1 MRYARLGDL
10 LVKSGTISEE
20 QLKEALSLQS
30 GTGERLGS
38 VLQEHGIIT
47 EKQLIDTLMSQLGVE
62 FVDLNT
68 YHIPAEM
75 AQILPK
81 SIAKKHMVVP
91 IRATRNDVH
100 LAMADPLNFVAV
112 EEVRAVTRRRVIPVI
127 AAAASVERA
136 VQNLYSNQGA
146 MQAIEDMQRDLL
158 GSQYG
163 AAALA
168 QPQSMTVDEDEADA
182 APAIRLVNSI
192 IDRAC
197 TEGASDIHMEP
208 GEDSMTIRMRIDGAL
223 RAIIPVPR
231 ELQSSVISRL
241 KIMARM
247 DIAQKLIPQDGRA
260 NVTVRQE
267 TLDLRISTLPTIHGE
282 KVVIRLLRKTPELA
296 TLEGI
301 GLEGDNRE
309 RFCRLV
315 DNATEGVIL
324 MVGPTGSGKTSTL
337 YAMID
342 RLKSEEVNLVSLEDP
357 VEYHID
363 GVCQV
368 QINDKTGLTFASVL
382 RSVLRQDPDII
393 AVGEIRDGE
402 TAEIAMRAAM
412 TGHLVLSTIHTNN
425 AVSSID
431 RLLDIGVE
439 PYLIAGAVKGIVSQR
454 LLRKV
459 CPHCKKPYASTAE
472 EQEALAAAAKSKA
485 EELLAQWQSGEATE
499 DSFAALASAES
510 EDGGSKSNGGLY
522 TNVYQGQ
529 MVETFNDWC
538 FNASRKPSDTG
549 IVETDYGAHVMYF
562 VGTGLPRWQTQVTE
576 TLRSSDYSAWEEGLA
591 ANSAISRS
599 DFGMGFV
606 G

>member
-1 MRYARLGDL
+1 MKYVKLGSL
-10 LVKSGTISEE
+10 LVKNGDITKE
-20 QLKEALSLQS
+20 QLEEALKLQEGS
-30 GTGERLGS
+30 GERLGA
-38 VLQEHGIIT
+38 VLQKHGFIT
-47 EKQLIDTLMSQLGVE
+47 ERQLIDTLMSQLGVE

-68 YHIPAEM
+68 YAIPPEM
-75 AQILPK
+75 AQLLPK
-81 SIAKKHMVVP
+81 NLAKKHMVVP
-91 IRATRNDVH
+91 VKATRSEVW
-100 LAMADPLNFVAV
+100 LAMADPLNFMAV
-112 EEVRAVTRRRVIPVI
+112 EEVGAATRRRVVPVI
-127 AAAASVERA
+127 AASAAVERA
-136 VQNLYSNQGA
+136 VRNLYSNQGA
-146 MQAIEDMQRDLL
+146 MQAIEDMRRDLL

-163 AAALA
+163 SGAAA
-168 QPQSMTVDEDEADA
+168 QPQSMTVDEDEGDA

-197 TEGASDIHMEP
+197 AEGASDIHMEP
-208 GEDSMTIRMRIDGAL
+208 SEESMTIRMRIDGAL

-247 DIAQKLIPQDGRA
+247 DIAQKMIPQDGRA

-301 GLEGDNRE
+301 GLEGGNRE
-309 RFCRLV
+309 RFRELV
-315 DNATEGVIL
+315 DNSTEGVIL

-363 GVCQV
+363 GICQV
-368 QINDKTGLTFASVL
+368 QINDKTGLTFANVL

-412 TGHLVLSTIHTNN
+412 TGHLVVSTIHTNN

-459 CPHCKKPYASTAE
+459 CPHCRKPYKPSAE
-472 EQEALAAAAKSKA
+472 EAEALGLEA
-485 EELLAQWQSGEATE
+485 GEYIFYKGE
-499 DSFAALASAES
+499 GCGE
-510 EDGGSKSNGGLY
+510 
-522 TNVYQGQ
+522 
-529 MVETFNDWC
+529 C
-538 FNASRKPSDTG
+538 F
-549 IVETDYGAHVMYF
+549 
-562 VGTGLPRWQTQVTE
+562 GTGYRGRTGVFEILTINPAIRRAIHARSLKELETAVEAADFHPIMENCRKLVLDGVTS
-576 TLRSSDYSAWEEGLA
+576 TEEVHRVLG
-591 ANSAISRS
+591 
-599 DFGMGFV
+599 GG
-606 G
+606 

>member
-1 MRYARLGDL
+1 MKYVKLGDL
-10 LVKSGTISEE
+10 LIKSGDISPA
-20 QLKEALSLQS
+20 QLEEALKLQEGS
-30 GTGERLGS
+30 GERLGAI
-38 VLQEHGIIT
+38 LQKHGFIT
-47 EKQLIDTLMSQLGVE
+47 ERQLIDTLMSQLGVE

-68 YHIPAEM
+68 YAIPPEM
-75 AQILPK
+75 AQLLPK
-81 SIAKKHMVVP
+81 SLAKKHMVIPVK
-91 IRATRNDVH
+91 ATRSEVW
-100 LAMADPLNFVAV
+100 LAMADPLNFMAV
-112 EEVRAVTRRRVIPVI
+112 EEVGAVTRRRVVPVI
-127 AAAASVERA
+127 AASAAVERA
-136 VQNLYSNQGA
+136 VQNLYNNQGA

-163 AAALA
+163 GGAA

-223 RAIIPVPR
+223 RTIIPVPR
-231 ELQSSVISRL
+231 ELQNSVISRM

-247 DIAQKLIPQDGRA
+247 DIAQKQVPQDGRA
-260 NVTVRQE
+260 VVTVRQE
-267 TLDLRISTLPTIHGE
+267 SLDLRISTLPTIHGE
-282 KVVIRLLRKTPELA
+282 KVVVRLLRKTPELA

-301 GLEGDNRE
+301 GLEGENRE

-315 DNATEGVIL
+315 DNTTEGVIL

-337 YAMID
+337 YTMID

-363 GVCQV
+363 GACQV
-368 QINDKTGLTFASVL
+368 QINDKTGLTFANVL

-425 AVSSID
+425 ALSSVD

-459 CPHCKKPYASTAE
+459 CPHCKKPYTPSLE
-472 EQEALAAAAKSKA
+472 EQ
-485 EELLAQWQSGEATE
+485 
-499 DSFAALASAES
+499 AAL
-510 EDGGSKSNGGLY
+510 GLEPGDY
-522 TNVYQGQ
+522 RFYKG
-529 MVETFNDWC
+529 EGCGEC
-538 FNASRKPSDTG
+538 F
-549 IVETDYGAHVMYF
+549 
-562 VGTGLPRWQTQVTE
+562 GTGYRGRTGSFEILSINP
-576 TLRSSDYSAWEEGLA
+576 
-591 ANSAISRS
+591 AIRRAIHSRS
-599 DFGMGFV
+599 LKELEAVMEHTDFHPMIENCQKLVLDGVTSSEEVQRVLG
-606 G
+606 GG

>member
-1 MRYARLGDL
+1 MKYVKLGDL
-10 LVKSGTISEE
+10 LVKSGDITQA
-20 QLKEALSLQS
+20 QLDQALALQE
-30 GTGERLGS
+30 GTGERLGTI
-38 VLQEHGIIT
+38 LQKHGFIS
-47 EKQLIDTLMSQLGVE
+47 ERQLIDTLMSQLGVE
-62 FVDLNT
+62 FIDLNT
-68 YHIPAEM
+68 CAIPPEM
-75 AQILPK
+75 AQLLPK
-81 SIAKKHMVVP
+81 SLAKKHMVVP
-91 IRATRNDVH
+91 VKATRSEVW
-100 LAMADPLNFVAV
+100 LAMSDPLNFMAV
-112 EEVRAVTRRRVIPVI
+112 EEVGAVTRRRVVPVI
-127 AAAASVERA
+127 AASAAVERA

-301 GLEGDNRE
+301 GLEGENRE
-309 RFCRLV
+309 RFCALLDR
-315 DNATEGVIL
+315 TREGAIL

-337 YAMID
+337 YTMID

-357 VEYHID
+357 VEYHIG

-368 QINDKTGLTFASVL
+368 QINDKTGLTFANVL

-472 EQEALAAAAKSKA
+472 EQEALGLPPGDYTFYKGAGC
-485 EELLAQWQSGEATE
+485 GE
-499 DSFAALASAES
+499 
-510 EDGGSKSNGGLY
+510 
-522 TNVYQGQ
+522 
-529 MVETFNDWC
+529 C
-538 FNASRKPSDTG
+538 F
-549 IVETDYGAHVMYF
+549 
-562 VGTGLPRWQTQVTE
+562 GTGYRGRTGVFEILPINPAIRRAIHARSLKELESAMEQTDFHPIMENCRKLVLDGVT
-576 TLRSSDYSAWEEGLA
+576 SSEEVHRVLG
-591 ANSAISRS
+591 
-599 DFGMGFV
+599 GG
-606 G
+606 

>member
-1 MRYARLGDL
+1 MKYVRLGDL
-10 LVKSGTISEE
+10 LVKSGEISQA
-20 QLKEALSLQS
+20 QLDEALQLQKGS
-30 GTGERLGS
+30 NERLGS
-38 VLQEHGIIT
+38 ILQKHGFIT

-68 YHIPAEM
+68 YPIPPDM
-75 AQILPK
+75 AQLLPK
-81 SIAKKHMVVP
+81 NLARKHMVVP
-91 IRATRNDVH
+91 VKATRSEVW
-100 LAMADPLNFVAV
+100 LAMADPLNFMAV
-112 EEVRAVTRRRVIPVI
+112 EEVGAVTRRRVVPLI
-127 AAAASVERA
+127 AASAAVERA

-158 GSQYG
+158 GGQYG
-163 AAALA
+163 GGAPLT
-168 QPQSMTVDEDEADA
+168 QSQNVTVDEDEADA

-231 ELQSSVISRL
+231 ALQNSVISRL

-247 DIAQKLIPQDGRA
+247 DIAQKQIPQDGRA

-267 TLDLRISTLPTIHGE
+267 SLDLRISTLPTIHGE

-301 GLEGDNRE
+301 GLKGENRE
-309 RFCRLV
+309 RFCQLV
-315 DNATEGVIL
+315 DNSTEGVIL

-337 YAMID
+337 YAIID

-357 VEYHID
+357 VEYHI
-363 GVCQV
+363 GGICQV
-368 QINDKTGLTFASVL
+368 QINDKTGLTFANVL

-439 PYLIAGAVKGIVSQR
+439 PYLIAGAVKGIISQR
-454 LLRKV
+454 LVRRI
-459 CPHCKKPYASTAE
+459 CPHCKKPYTPSIEEQSALGLEPGDYLFYKGSGCGECFGTGYRGRVGVFEILPITSDVRRAIHSRSLEKLEAAVESAHFRPIMENCRKLVLDGVTSAE
-472 EQEALAAAAKSKA
+472 EVHRVL
-485 EELLAQWQSGEATE
+485 
-499 DSFAALASAES
+499 
-510 EDGGSKSNGGLY
+510 GG
-522 TNVYQGQ
+522 
-529 MVETFNDWC
+529 
-538 FNASRKPSDTG
+538 
-549 IVETDYGAHVMYF
+549 I
-562 VGTGLPRWQTQVTE
+562 
-576 TLRSSDYSAWEEGLA
+576 
-591 ANSAISRS
+591 
-599 DFGMGFV
+599 
-606 G
+606 

>member
-1 MRYARLGDL
+1 MKYVKLGDL
-10 LVKSGTISEE
+10 LIKSGDISPA
-20 QLKEALSLQS
+20 QLEEALKLQEGS
-30 GTGERLGS
+30 GERLGAI
-38 VLQEHGIIT
+38 LQKHGFIT
-47 EKQLIDTLMSQLGVE
+47 ERQLIDTLMSQLGVE

-68 YHIPAEM
+68 YAIPPEM
-75 AQILPK
+75 AQLLPK
-81 SIAKKHMVVP
+81 SLAKKHMVIPVK
-91 IRATRNDVH
+91 ATRSEVW
-100 LAMADPLNFVAV
+100 LAMADPLNFMAV
-112 EEVRAVTRRRVIPVI
+112 EEVGAVTRRRVVPVI
-127 AAAASVERA
+127 AASAAVERA
-136 VQNLYSNQGA
+136 VQNLYNNQGA

-163 AAALA
+163 GGGAA

-231 ELQSSVISRL
+231 ELQNSVISRM

-247 DIAQKLIPQDGRA
+247 DIAQKQVPQDGRA
-260 NVTVRQE
+260 VVTVRQE
-267 TLDLRISTLPTIHGE
+267 SLDLRISTLPTIHGE
-282 KVVIRLLRKTPELA
+282 KVVVRLLRKTPELA

-301 GLEGDNRE
+301 GLEGGNRE

-337 YAMID
+337 YTMID

-363 GVCQV
+363 GACQV
-368 QINDKTGLTFASVL
+368 QINDKTGLTFANVL

-425 AVSSID
+425 ALSSID

-459 CPHCKKPYASTAE
+459 CPHCKKPYTPSLE
-472 EQEALAAAAKSKA
+472 EQ
-485 EELLAQWQSGEATE
+485 
-499 DSFAALASAES
+499 AAL
-510 EDGGSKSNGGLY
+510 GLEPGDY
-522 TNVYQGQ
+522 RFYKGAGCG
-529 MVETFNDWC
+529 EC
-538 FNASRKPSDTG
+538 F
-549 IVETDYGAHVMYF
+549 
-562 VGTGLPRWQTQVTE
+562 GTGYRGRTGSFEILSINP
-576 TLRSSDYSAWEEGLA
+576 
-591 ANSAISRS
+591 AIRRAIHSRS
-599 DFGMGFV
+599 LKELEAAMELTDFHPMIENCRKLVLDGLTSSEEVQRVLG
-606 G
+606 GG

>member
-1 MRYARLGDL
+1 MKYVKLGDL
-10 LVKSGTISEE
+10 LIKSGDISPA
-20 QLKEALSLQS
+20 QLEEALKLQEDS
-30 GTGERLGS
+30 GERLGAI
-38 VLQEHGIIT
+38 LQKHGFIT
-47 EKQLIDTLMSQLGVE
+47 ERQLIDTLMSQLGVE

-68 YHIPAEM
+68 YAIPPEM
-75 AQILPK
+75 AQLLPK
-81 SIAKKHMVVP
+81 SLAKKHMVIPVK
-91 IRATRNDVH
+91 ATRSEVW
-100 LAMADPLNFVAV
+100 LAMADPLNFMAV
-112 EEVRAVTRRRVIPVI
+112 EEVGAVTRRRVVPVI
-127 AAAASVERA
+127 AASAAVERA
-136 VQNLYSNQGA
+136 VQNLYNNQGA

-163 AAALA
+163 GGGAA

-231 ELQSSVISRL
+231 ELQNSVISRM

-247 DIAQKLIPQDGRA
+247 DIAQKQVPQDGRA
-260 NVTVRQE
+260 VVTVRQE
-267 TLDLRISTLPTIHGE
+267 SLDLRISTLPTIHGE
-282 KVVIRLLRKTPELA
+282 KVVVRLLRKTPELA

-301 GLEGDNRE
+301 GLEGENRE

-337 YAMID
+337 YTMID

-363 GVCQV
+363 GACQV
-368 QINDKTGLTFASVL
+368 QINDKTGLTFANVL

-425 AVSSID
+425 ALSSVD

-459 CPHCKKPYASTAE
+459 CPHCKKPYTPSLE
-472 EQEALAAAAKSKA
+472 EQ
-485 EELLAQWQSGEATE
+485 
-499 DSFAALASAES
+499 AAL
-510 EDGGSKSNGGLY
+510 GLAPGNY
-522 TNVYQGQ
+522 RFYKG
-529 MVETFNDWC
+529 EGCGEC
-538 FNASRKPSDTG
+538 F
-549 IVETDYGAHVMYF
+549 
-562 VGTGLPRWQTQVTE
+562 GTGYRGRTGSFEILTINP
-576 TLRSSDYSAWEEGLA
+576 
-591 ANSAISRS
+591 AIRRAIHSRS
-599 DFGMGFV
+599 LKELEAAMELTDFHPMIENCRKLVLDGVTSSEEVQRVLG
-606 G
+606 GE

>member
-1 MRYARLGDL
+1 MKYAKLGDL
-10 LVKSGTISEE
+10 LIKSGDITQA
-20 QLKEALSLQS
+20 QLDEALKLQEGS
-30 GTGERLGS
+30 GERLGT
-38 VLQEHGIIT
+38 VLQKHGFIT
-47 EKQLIDTLMSQLGVE
+47 ERQLIDTLMSQLGVE
-62 FVDLNT
+62 FVDLNS
-68 YHIPAEM
+68 YAIPPEM
-75 AQILPK
+75 AQLLPK
-81 SIAKKHMVVP
+81 NLAKKHMIVP
-91 IRATRNDVH
+91 IKATRSEVW
-100 LAMADPLNFVAV
+100 LAMADPLNFMAV
-112 EEVRAVTRRRVIPVI
+112 EEAGAVTRRRVVPVI
-127 AAAASVERA
+127 AASAAVERA

-163 AAALA
+163 GGTVA

-231 ELQSSVISRL
+231 ELQNSVISRM

-247 DIAQKLIPQDGRA
+247 DIAQKQIPQDGRA

-315 DNATEGVIL
+315 DNSTEGVIL

-363 GVCQV
+363 GICQV
-368 QINDKTGLTFASVL
+368 QINEKTGLTFANVL

-454 LLRKV
+454 LVRRV
-459 CPHCKKPYASTAE
+459 CPHCRKPYTPSLE
-472 EQEALAAAAKSKA
+472 EQAALGLPAGDYLFYKGTGCGECFGTGYRGRVGAFEILPVNPAIRRAIHSRSLKELEAARAAADVHPILENCRKLVLDGVTSS
-485 EELLAQWQSGEATE
+485 EEVHRVL
-499 DSFAALASAES
+499 
-510 EDGGSKSNGGLY
+510 GG
-522 TNVYQGQ
+522 
-529 MVETFNDWC
+529 
-538 FNASRKPSDTG
+538 
-549 IVETDYGAHVMYF
+549 I
-562 VGTGLPRWQTQVTE
+562 
-576 TLRSSDYSAWEEGLA
+576 
-591 ANSAISRS
+591 
-599 DFGMGFV
+599 
-606 G
+606 

>member
-1 MRYARLGDL
+1 MKYVKLGDL
-10 LVKSGTISEE
+10 LIKSGDISPA
-20 QLKEALSLQS
+20 QLEEALKLQEDS
-30 GTGERLGS
+30 GERLGAI
-38 VLQEHGIIT
+38 LQKHGFIT
-47 EKQLIDTLMSQLGVE
+47 ERQLIDTLMSQLGVE

-68 YHIPAEM
+68 YAIPPEM
-75 AQILPK
+75 AQLLPK
-81 SIAKKHMVVP
+81 SLAKKHMVIPVK
-91 IRATRNDVH
+91 ATRSEVW
-100 LAMADPLNFVAV
+100 LAMADPLNFMAV
-112 EEVRAVTRRRVIPVI
+112 EEVGAVTRRRVVPVI
-127 AAAASVERA
+127 AASAAVERA
-136 VQNLYSNQGA
+136 VQNLYNNQGA

-163 AAALA
+163 GGGAA
-168 QPQSMTVDEDEADA
+168 QPQSMTVDEDESDA

-231 ELQSSVISRL
+231 ELQNSVISRM

-247 DIAQKLIPQDGRA
+247 DIAQKQVPQDGRA
-260 NVTVRQE
+260 VVNVRQE
-267 TLDLRISTLPTIHGE
+267 SLDLRISTLPTIHGE
-282 KVVIRLLRKTPELA
+282 KVVVRLLRKTPELA

-301 GLEGDNRE
+301 GLEGENRE

-337 YAMID
+337 YTMID

-363 GVCQV
+363 GACQV
-368 QINDKTGLTFASVL
+368 QINDKTGLTFANVL

-425 AVSSID
+425 ALSSVD

-459 CPHCKKPYASTAE
+459 CPHCKKPYTPSLE
-472 EQEALAAAAKSKA
+472 EQ
-485 EELLAQWQSGEATE
+485 
-499 DSFAALASAES
+499 AAL
-510 EDGGSKSNGGLY
+510 GLAPGNY
-522 TNVYQGQ
+522 RFYKG
-529 MVETFNDWC
+529 EGCGEC
-538 FNASRKPSDTG
+538 F
-549 IVETDYGAHVMYF
+549 
-562 VGTGLPRWQTQVTE
+562 GTGYRGRTGSFEILTINP
-576 TLRSSDYSAWEEGLA
+576 
-591 ANSAISRS
+591 AIRRAIHSRS
-599 DFGMGFV
+599 LKELEAAMELTDFHPMIENCRKLVLDGVTSSEEVQRVLG
-606 G
+606 GE